1 MDQQPTNYTVETPNA
16 PQNDG
21 NKGLAIATLI
31 TGIASLV
38 FCCYGVGIVCA
49 IVSLVL
55 GKKYNAQAT
64 AENKMVKIGKILA
77 IIGLVISIIG
87 TIVSISLCA
96 CAGCAAAAGEAYNYA
111 Y

>member
-16 PQNDG
+16 PQNNG
-21 NKGLAIATLI
+21 NNGLAIATLI
-31 TGIASLV
+31 TGIASIV

-55 GKKYNAQAT
+55 GNKYNAQAT
-64 AENKMVKIGKILA
+64 AENKMVKVGKILA

-96 CAGCAAAAGEAYNYA
+96 CVGCAAAASNTTYY
-111 Y
+111 